1 MRQIMN
7 YDEIINLKNKLPL
20 NFNEDNNLE
29 FFRNFSSYTFKNY
42 PAKFLKNIRIS
53 NNCVAF
59 NYFNIIKE
67 SCATADMYAKYS
79 KDYKFFLKYC
89 IPQFNFSSQKFVL
102 FANEFYSNYFHWH
115 ENLLGLIALQENNL
129 LKGKK
134 ILMPK
139 KYRNFKFIVES
150 LKLLGIKD
158 SDIFTINKKSHIKTP
173 ELTFQGCG
181 GFNPLLV
188 NILRDKL
195 TNNVKNKES
204 NKKNNS
210 GENNP
215 ERNNSG
221 ENNSRENDFGDKIYI
236 SREGEKLRFVENE
249 EETMELMTKY
259 GFKKVKMQNYSYQEQ
274 IEICHNAKYI
284 IGPHG
289 AGLTNM
295 LFMKNNSY
303 ILELSP
309 KEDRDFFTGFYFL
322 ANACNHFYLYQRCKM
337 GSNSV
342 ALDSHHG
349 SLFID
354 ILQLEK
360 NIKIML
366 NHFQNI
372 T

>member
-1 MRQIMN
+1 
-7 YDEIINLKNKLPL
+7 
-20 NFNEDNNLE
+20 
-29 FFRNFSSYTFKNY
+29 
-42 PAKFLKNIRIS
+42 
-53 NNCVAF
+53 
-59 NYFNIIKE
+59 
-67 SCATADMYAKYS
+67 
-79 KDYKFFLKYC
+79 
-89 IPQFNFSSQKFVL
+89 
-102 FANEFYSNYFHWH
+102 
-115 ENLLGLIALQENNL
+115 LLGLIALQENNL
-129 LKGKK
+129 LKDKK
-134 ILMPK
+134 IVMPK

-158 SDIFTINKKSHIKTP
+158 SDILTINKKSHIKTP
-173 ELTFQGCG
+173 ELTFQGHG

-195 TNNVKNKES
+195 TKNVKVS
-204 NKKNNS
+204 
-210 GENNP
+210 ENN
-215 ERNNSG
+215 
-221 ENNSRENDFGDKIYI
+221 FGDKIYI

-249 EETMELMTKY
+249 VETMELLSKY

-274 IEICHNAKYI
+274 IQICHNARYI

-289 AGLTNM
+289 AGLTNI

-303 ILELSP
+303 VLELSP

-349 SLFID
+349 SLLVD

>member
-1 MRQIMN
+1 MKRMIN

-42 PAKFLKNIRIS
+42 PANFLKNIRIS

-59 NYFNIIKE
+59 DYFNIIKE
-67 SCATADMYAKYS
+67 SCATPDMYAKYS

-195 TNNVKNKES
+195 TNNVKNKE
-204 NKKNNS
+204 NNHEINNS
-210 GENNP
+210 GENN
-215 ERNNSG
+215 
-221 ENNSRENDFGDKIYI
+221 FGDKIYI
-236 SREGEKLRFVENE
+236 SREGQKLRFVENE
-249 EETMELMTKY
+249 EETMELLTKY

-303 ILELSP
+303 ILELSH
-309 KEDRDFFTGFYFL
+309 KEDQDFFTGFYSL
-322 ANACNHFYLYQRCKM
+322 ANACNHFYLYQKCKI

-342 ALDSHHG
+342 VLDSHHG